1 MRDKFREPLIII
13 SGVFIL
19 IAIISGG
26 LVAYQ
31 LSSNFGNVHEITNGV
46 SEEEGEEEELFEY
59 QLRENATDFQK
70 VIYDDLLYTYAN
82 YQNLESDE
90 NREAYAMAVVKNF
103 IADFYTWSN
112 KEGRTDVGGLQF
124 ITPEIQTNFRSY
136 AIDQF
141 YLYLNQYL
149 NQYDAEDLLTVSNIW
164 IEDLELDK
172 ELSLEDES
180 DFEPDQGPGELDFEE
195 NEGNDNLEDDL
206 KEGVKV
212 IEVVA
217 SWRYEDSYLTRIGA
231 FQQDATF
238 LLIEDDGILTIH
250 MIDESFNMSDVVG

>member
-13 SGVFIL
+13 SGVLIL

-46 SEEEGEEEELFEY
+46 SEEEEELFEY

-70 VIYDDLLYTYAN
+70 VIYDDLLNTYAN
-82 YQNLESDE
+82 YQSLGSDA

-112 KEGRTDVGGLQF
+112 KDGRTDVGGLQF

-172 ELSLEDES
+172 ELSLEGES
-180 DFEPDQGPGELDFEE
+180 DLDLEPDEGPGEIEFEE
-195 NEGNDNLEDDL
+195 NEGNDDLDDDL
-206 KEGVKV
+206 EEEVKV

-217 SWRYEDSYLTRIGA
+217 SWGYEDSYLTRIGA
-231 FQQDATF
+231 FQQGATF
-238 LLIEDDGILTIH
+238 LLVEDDGILTIH